1 VSIAADIVGRLH
13 VGTGNR
19 EVIRVLRSKISVEHR
34 TGRHKRSARHS
45 FYRQGLEAHAN
56 NRIFFD
62 ELYGAGSSG
71 IEQEITDHFFGG
83 NRDKA

>member
-1 VSIAADIVGRLH
+1 MSIAAQIVGRLH
-13 VGTGNR
+13 VGTGVR
-19 EVIRVLRSKISVEHR
+19 EVIRVLRNSIKPEHR

-45 FYRQGLEAHAN
+45 FYRQGLEAHAD
-56 NRIFFD
+56 NRMFYD

-83 NRDKA
+83 NRDR